1 MMANRMKTVFDLQVN
16 RPLNER
22 KRLKQI

>member
-1 MMANRMKTVFDLQVN
+1 MANRMKTVFDLQVN